1 MQFPAAV
8 VFSRS
13 RIFILNLMNRLPII
27 ITAVFLCST
36 GLAQEKIQLKDQKD
50 KVSYSI
56 GLDIGFTFQKQKVEV
71 NLDPLVAGIKDAINN
86 KPQLTPEQAKEVL
99 MAFQKEMVAKQ
110 EQVNK
115 EAGAKNAAAGQKFL
129 ADNKAKEGV
138 KTTASGLQYKV
149 MKEGSGATPK
159 TTDTVTVNYR
169 GTLIDG
175 TEFDS
180 SYKRNE
186 PISFPVTGVIP
197 GWTEALQLMKVGSK
211 YQVFIPANLA
221 YGAQGAGQVIGPN
234 STLIFDVELLGVQAS
249 PSPAP
254 SPAK

>member
-1 MQFPAAV
+1 MQFPAAF

-36 GLAQEKIQLKDQKD
+36 GLAQEKIQLKDPKD

-115 EAGAKNAAAGQKFL
+115 E
-129 ADNKAKEGV
+129 
-138 KTTASGLQYKV
+138 
-149 MKEGSGATPK
+149 
-159 TTDTVTVNYR
+159 
-169 GTLIDG
+169 
-175 TEFDS
+175 
-180 SYKRNE
+180 
-186 PISFPVTGVIP
+186 
-197 GWTEALQLMKVGSK
+197 
-211 YQVFIPANLA
+211 
-221 YGAQGAGQVIGPN
+221 
-234 STLIFDVELLGVQAS
+234 
-249 PSPAP
+249 
-254 SPAK
+254 

>member
-1 MQFPAAV
+1 MQLPAAV
-8 VFSRS
+8 VFNRS

-36 GLAQEKIQLKDQKD
+36 GLGQEKIQLKDQKD

-56 GLDIGFTFQKQKVEV
+56 GLDIGFTFQKQKLEV
-71 NLDPLVAGIKDAINN
+71 NLDPLIAGIKDAINN
-86 KPQLTPEQAKEVL
+86 KPQLTPEQAREVL
-99 MAFQKEMVAKQ
+99 TAFQKDMVVKQ

-115 EAGAKNAAAGQKFL
+115 EAGAKNAAIGQKFL
-129 ADNKAKEGV
+129 ADNKTKEGV

-149 MKEGSGATPK
+149 MKEGSGAMPK

-180 SYKRNE
+180 SYKRGE
-186 PISFPVTGVIP
+186 PITFPVTGVIP
-197 GWTEALQLMKVGSK
+197 GWTEALQLMKMGSK
-211 YQVFIPANLA
+211 YQLFIPANLA

-234 STLIFDVELLGVQAS
+234 STLIFDVELLGAQAS
-249 PSPAP
+249 QSPSS